1 MLASWLLGFLSHH
14 TYAQDDDLMSM
25 LEDEAALKKEFMIA
39 TFKAP
44 RLIQGHTIEQPAA
57 KNLLFIISHR

>member
-1 MLASWLLGFLSHH
+1 
-14 TYAQDDDLMSM
+14 MSM